1 MSFSSRNSY
10 LKGLG
15 YDKSN
20 YYTLD
25 NKNITKAIN
34 FLDNNLDR
42 RLRERNE
49 ISDYKIKSLK
59 NNYYELKHQLSKK
72 FNDLER
78 SNEIILDY
86 VKNSIRNDDYKYPR
100 YLESNNKKDLYKV
113 ITNVPDSIHR
123 KLKQAYLDELEEYHN
138 QNHFLKKLRHD
149 ILSEFRYQR
158 HKDNLRYQKKI
169 DELKQ
174 VIDEEE
180 REKNKLL
187 EKMNYKK
194 ELDKLNYFYHFYGHN
209 NCCNQH
215 NNNSVNSL
223 PFDEILKYYFFK
235 DILKNDRYN
244 NVLKFNNKMMKI
256 NKDILKYKFDQDRKY
271 YRYPKI
277 SSTFLTRNYSVDFNI
292 HHRHDHFTTKYYPIT
307 PIHQYIKYPKHEYHD
322 HHYYKLYKKDYI
334 PKHKYYYIY
343 DKNKYKVNPVSV
355 QKEEY
360 PVINTGISIP
370 KNSNIYNRKRFL
382 TLLKHNKERRSVTN
396 LIKQNEYENRSGPY
410 SNSNKDDNNDDE
422 KEGEESDDGSVE
434 GENEEK

>member
-138 QNHFLKKLRHD
+138 QNHFH
-149 ILSEFRYQR
+149 I
-158 HKDNLRYQKKI
+158 
-169 DELKQ
+169 
-174 VIDEEE
+174 
-180 REKNKLL
+180 
-187 EKMNYKK
+187 
-194 ELDKLNYFYHFYGHN
+194 HN
-209 NCCNQH
+209 
-215 NNNSVNSL
+215 
-223 PFDEILKYYFFK
+223 F
-235 DILKNDRYN
+235 
-244 NVLKFNNKMMKI
+244 
-256 NKDILKYKFDQDRKY
+256 
-271 YRYPKI
+271 
-277 SSTFLTRNYSVDFNI
+277 
-292 HHRHDHFTTKYYPIT
+292 
-307 PIHQYIKYPKHEYHD
+307 
-322 HHYYKLYKKDYI
+322 
-334 PKHKYYYIY
+334 
-343 DKNKYKVNPVSV
+343 
-355 QKEEY
+355 
-360 PVINTGISIP
+360 
-370 KNSNIYNRKRFL
+370 
-382 TLLKHNKERRSVTN
+382 
-396 LIKQNEYENRSGPY
+396 
-410 SNSNKDDNNDDE
+410 
-422 KEGEESDDGSVE
+422 
-434 GENEEK
+434 